1 MTKAKNLIAIFKRN
15 LLFFELQ
22 KLLKKEGFKIN
33 LIKDFKSLKKSNFY
47 NSIFI
52 FEISSDNDLQN
63 ILSLSKKN
71 QNSSN
76 FICIMNKKIKPPK
89 ENFNLKLLN
98 HPLMFNDL
106 LRYIKTLEK
115 TFSEEKLNVRF
126 GNKLYDRHNSKLING
141 TNGDSVRLTDLENKL
156 INFILNKNDGCTK
169 NEILKNVWEHATKLE
184 THTMESL
191 IYRLRKKIEDDP
203 NQPRTLIQINKKY
216 YLNRG

>member
-1 MTKAKNLIAIFKRN
+1 MTKVKNLTAIFKRN

-22 KLLKKEGFKIN
+22 KLFKKEGFKIN
-33 LIKDFKSLKKSNFY
+33 LKKDLKSLKKSNFQ
-47 NSIFI
+47 NSILI
-52 FEISSDNDLQN
+52 FEITSENELRN
-63 ILSLSKKN
+63 IFSLLKKN

-76 FICIMNKKIKPPK
+76 FIFIMNKKIKSPT
-89 ENFNLKLLN
+89 EIFNFKTFNQ
-98 HPLMFNDL
+98 PIMFNDL
-106 LRYIKTLEK
+106 LRYIKTLETTLSK
-115 TFSEEKLNVRF
+115 EKLNVKF
-126 GNKLYDRHNSKLING
+126 GNKLYDRLNSKLINS
-141 TNGDSVRLTDLENKL
+141 TNGDFIKLTDLENKL

-169 NEILKNVWEHATKLE
+169 NEILKNVWEHAAKLE

>member
-1 MTKAKNLIAIFKRN
+1 MTKVKNLIAIFKRN

-33 LIKDFKSLKKSNFY
+33 LIKDLKSLKKSNFQ
-47 NSIFI
+47 NSILI
-52 FEISSDNDLQN
+52 FEITSETELQN
-63 ILSLSKKN
+63 ILTLFKKV

-76 FICIMNKKIKPPK
+76 FIFIMNKKIKPPT
-89 ENFNLKLLN
+89 ENFNFKILN
-98 HPLMFNDL
+98 QPIMFNDL

-115 TFSEEKLNVRF
+115 TLSKEKLNVKF
-126 GNKLYDRHNSKLING
+126 GNKLYDRLNSKLIND
-141 TNGDSVRLTDLENKL
+141 TNGDSIKLTDLENKL

-169 NEILKNVWEHATKLE
+169 SEILKNVWEHSVKLD

-216 YLNRG
+216 YLNRD

>member
-1 MTKAKNLIAIFKRN
+1 MTNVKNLIAIFKRN

-33 LIKDFKSLKKSNFY
+33 LKKDFKSIEKSNFQ
-47 NSIFI
+47 NSILI
-52 FEISSDNDLQN
+52 LQITSENELWN
-63 ILSLSKKN
+63 ILSLLKKN

-76 FICIMNKKIKPPK
+76 FIFIMNKKITPPT
-89 ENFNLKLLN
+89 ENFNFKTFN
-98 HPLMFNDL
+98 YPIMFNDL

-126 GNKLYDRHNSKLING
+126 GNKLYDRHNSKLIND
-141 TNGDSVRLTDLENKL
+141 TNGDSIKLTDLENKL

-169 NEILKNVWEHATKLE
+169 NEILKNVWEHAAKLE

-216 YLNRG
+216 YLNCG